1 MKVLGIDL
9 GTSSSSAAILIDG
22 EVKVIP
28 SSEKKTST
36 IKPFPSVVTFF
47 EDGSCL
53 IGEPALEQS
62 FYNPKGAVFNA
73 KRLIGSY
80 QRVEVYGKQH
90 LPQFISALILMKIK
104 LSAEKLLNEKVTKAV
119 ITVPAYFN
127 DAQRQAT
134 RDAGKIAGL
143 DVIHI
148 LTEPVAAAIAYGAKV
163 LKGTTKIMV
172 FDMGAGTLD
181 VSIIEFSDGLFEVL
195 ATTGNTA
202 LGGIDM
208 DKEIELFLINETRKQ
223 NGEYTNLDDEI
234 IKIQI
239 KKLAEEIKIKLA
251 TFDFVEINETFSN
264 AKLEYKI
271 STKITREQFKEMI
284 HDILEKSESCV
295 YDALRGAKLTPEEI
309 DKVILVGGPTKL
321 PIIKE
326 LLTKV
331 IKTPEEGVDP
341 YFVVASGAAIEGAI
355 LGDERNLPVLYQ
367 GITVINVTPLD
378 LGEGIAQNTPSYR
391 IKLMIPKNT
400 PYPTEH
406 TERFYVKPSVDKCP
420 IEVWQGDFDKNVS
433 FHGNAKLG
441 EFMLEGLTPMDEK
454 YVDVTYNLD
463 ADGILR
469 VTAKEIMSKIKK
481 ELIITRVGEQIT
493 PPPELEYYEKQIA
506 KTETR
511 YRRDI
516 LSPYEIPVYE
526 QDVLSTTES
535 SEYSW
540 MCECLNDAKSIISTH
555 HGFDSSEFFKRSSFI
570 LFLQLDKQYAYAYIG
585 MSGGPVY
592 HIGIHNALSENNQQ
606 NQRMLTVV
614 LVHELLHA
622 IHPDWGHDRINP
634 EERRLANLANYYDAL
649 HEMEIL
655 FLSGKMAM
663 CNNHYGESTKF
674 VRIHCKEQLPT

>member
-1 MKVLGIDL
+1 MRVLGIDL

-22 EVKVIP
+22 EIKIIP
-28 SSEKKTST
+28 SSEKKTT
-36 IKPFPSVVTFF
+36 IIKPFPSVVTFF
-47 EDGSCL
+47 DDGSCL
-53 IGEPALEQS
+53 IGESALEQS
-62 FYNPKGAVFNA
+62 FYNPKGTVFNT

-104 LSAEKLLNEKVTKAV
+104 LSAEKFLNEKVTKAV

-195 ATTGNTA
+195 ATSGNTA

-208 DKEIELFLINETRKQ
+208 DKKIEHFLINETRKQ
-223 NGEYTNLDDEI
+223 NGESTNLDDEI

-251 TFDFVEINETFSN
+251 SNDSVEINESFSN
-264 AKLEYKI
+264 SKLEYKV

-284 HDILEKSESCV
+284 HDILEKSELCI

-326 LLTKV
+326 LLTNV

-341 YFVVASGAAIEGAI
+341 YFVVANGAAIEGAI

-378 LGEGIAQNTPSYR
+378 LGEAIGQNSPNYR

-420 IEVWQGDFDKNVS
+420 IEIWQGDFDKNPS

-481 ELIITRVGEQIT
+481 ELLITRMGEYIT
-493 PPPELEYYEKQIA
+493 PPPELEYYENEVI
-506 KTETR
+506 KTEKK

-516 LSPYEIPVYE
+516 LSPYEIPVSEYD
-526 QDVLSTTES
+526 QVLSNTES
-535 SEYSW
+535 NEYGW
-540 MCECLNDAKSIISTH
+540 MCECLSDAKNIINTH
-555 HGFDSSEFFKRSSFI
+555 HSFDCIEFFKNSSFI

-585 MSGGPVY
+585 MTGGPVY
-592 HIGIHNALSENNQQ
+592 HIGIHNALSDNNQQ
-606 NQRMLTVV
+606 NQRMLTIV

-634 EERRLANLANYYDAL
+634 EERRLANLAGYFDAL

-663 CNNHYGESTKF
+663 CNNHYGESGKY
-674 VRIHCKEQLPT
+674 VKIHCR

>member
-1 MKVLGIDL
+1 MRVLGIDL

-22 EVKVIP
+22 EIKIIP
-28 SSEKKTST
+28 SSEKKTTT

-53 IGEPALEQS
+53 IGESALEQS
-62 FYNPKGAVFNA
+62 FYNPKGTVFNT

-104 LSAEKLLNEKVTKAV
+104 LSAEKFLNEKVTKAV

-195 ATTGNTA
+195 ATSGNTA

-223 NGEYTNLDDEI
+223 NGESTNLDDEI

-251 TFDFVEINETFSN
+251 SNDSVEINESFSN
-264 AKLEYKI
+264 SKLEYKV

-284 HDILEKSESCV
+284 HDILEKSELCI

-326 LLTKV
+326 LLTNV

-341 YFVVASGAAIEGAI
+341 YFVVANGAAIEGAI

-378 LGEGIAQNTPSYR
+378 LGEAIGQNSPNYR

-420 IEVWQGDFDKNVS
+420 IEIWQGDFDKNPS

-481 ELIITRVGEQIT
+481 ELLITRMGEYIT
-493 PPPELEYYEKQIA
+493 PPPELEYYENEVI
-506 KTETR
+506 KTEKK

-516 LSPYEIPVYE
+516 LSPYEIPVSEYD
-526 QDVLSTTES
+526 QVLSNTES
-535 SEYSW
+535 NEYGW
-540 MCECLNDAKSIISTH
+540 MCECLSDAKNIINTH
-555 HGFDSSEFFKRSSFI
+555 HSFDCIEFFKNSSFI

-585 MSGGPVY
+585 MTGGPVY
-592 HIGIHNALSENNQQ
+592 HIGIHNALSDNNQQ
-606 NQRMLTVV
+606 NQRMLTIV

-634 EERRLANLANYYDAL
+634 EERRLANLAGYFDAL

-663 CNNHYGESTKF
+663 CNNHYGESGKY
-674 VRIHCKEQLPT
+674 VKIHCR

>member
-1 MKVLGIDL
+1 MRVLGIDL
-9 GTSSSSAAILIDG
+9 GTSSSSAAIMIDG
-22 EVKVIP
+22 EIKIIP

-36 IKPFPSVVTFF
+36 VKPFPSVVTFF
-47 EDGSCL
+47 EDGRCL
-53 IGEPALEQS
+53 IGQEALEQS
-62 FYNPKGAVFNA
+62 FYNPKGTVFNA

-80 QRVEVYGKQH
+80 QRVDVYGKQH

-104 LSAEKLLNEKVTKAV
+104 LSAEKFLNEKITKAV

-134 RDAGKIAGL
+134 RDAGRIAGL
-143 DVIHI
+143 DIIHI

-163 LKGTTKIMV
+163 LKDTTKILV

-195 ATTGNTA
+195 ATAGNTS

-208 DKEIELFLINETRKQ
+208 DREIELFLINETRKQ
-223 NGEYTNLDDEI
+223 NGEFTNLDNEI

-251 TFDFVEINETFSN
+251 TNDSVEINETFSTSE
-264 AKLEYKI
+264 LEYKV
-271 STKITREQFKEMI
+271 STKITQEQFKEMI

-309 DKVILVGGPTKL
+309 GKVILVGGPTKL
-321 PIIKE
+321 PIIRD
-326 LLTKV
+326 LLNSV
-331 IKTPEEGVDP
+331 IRTPEGGVDP

-378 LGEGIAQNTPSYR
+378 LGEGIAQHTPNYR
-391 IKLMIPKNT
+391 IKIMIPKNT
-400 PYPTEH
+400 SYPNEH

-420 IEVWQGDFDKNVS
+420 IEIWQGDFDKNPS

-454 YVDVTYNLD
+454 YVDVTYSLD

-469 VTAKEIMSKIKK
+469 VTAKEIISKIKK

-493 PPPELEYYEKQIA
+493 PPPELDYYEKEIS
-506 KTETR
+506 KTEKR

-516 LSPYEIPVYE
+516 LSPYEIPVSGYNE
-526 QDVLSTTES
+526 ILSSTEE

-540 MCECLNDAKSIISTH
+540 MCECLSDAKNIISTRH
-555 HGFDSSEFFKRSSFI
+555 NFDCGEFFTHSSFI

-606 NQRMLTVV
+606 NQRMLTIV

-663 CNNHYGESTKF
+663 CNNNYGESGKYI
-674 VRIHCKEQLPT
+674 RIHCK

>member
-1 MKVLGIDL
+1 MRVLGIDL

-22 EVKVIP
+22 EIKIIP
-28 SSEKKTST
+28 SSEKKTT
-36 IKPFPSVVTFF
+36 IIKPFPSVVTFF

-53 IGEPALEQS
+53 IGESALEQS
-62 FYNPKGAVFNA
+62 FYNPKGTVFNT

-104 LSAEKLLNEKVTKAV
+104 LSAEKFLNEKVTKAV

-195 ATTGNTA
+195 ATSGNTA

-223 NGEYTNLDDEI
+223 NGKSTNLDDEI

-251 TFDFVEINETFSN
+251 SNDSVEINESFSN
-264 AKLEYKI
+264 SKLEYKV

-284 HDILEKSESCV
+284 HDILEKSELCI

-326 LLTKV
+326 LLTNV

-341 YFVVASGAAIEGAI
+341 YFVVANGAAIEGAI
-355 LGDERNLPVLYQ
+355 LGDEKNLPVLYQ

-378 LGEGIAQNTPSYR
+378 LGEAIGQNSPNYR

-420 IEVWQGDFDKNVS
+420 IEIWQGDFDKNPS

-481 ELIITRVGEQIT
+481 ELLITRMGEYIT
-493 PPPELEYYEKQIA
+493 PPPELEYYENEVI
-506 KTETR
+506 KTEKK

-516 LSPYEIPVYE
+516 LSPYEIPVSEYD
-526 QDVLSTTES
+526 QVLSNTES
-535 SEYSW
+535 NEYGW
-540 MCECLNDAKSIISTH
+540 MCECLSDAKNIINTH
-555 HGFDSSEFFKRSSFI
+555 HSFDCIEFFKNSSFI

-585 MSGGPVY
+585 MTGGPVY
-592 HIGIHNALSENNQQ
+592 HIGIHNALSDNNQQ
-606 NQRMLTVV
+606 NQRMLTIV

-634 EERRLANLANYYDAL
+634 EERRLANLAGYFDAL

-663 CNNHYGESTKF
+663 CNNHYGESRKY
-674 VRIHCKEQLPT
+674 VKIHCR

>member
-9 GTSSSSAAILIDG
+9 GTSSSSAAIMLDG
-22 EVKVIP
+22 EIKIIP
-28 SSEKKTST
+28 SSEKKTT
-36 IKPFPSVVTFF
+36 TVKPFPSVVTFF

-53 IGEPALEQS
+53 IGESALEQS
-62 FYNPKGAVFNA
+62 FYNPKGTVFNA

-80 QRVEVYGKQH
+80 QRVEVFGKQH

-104 LSAEKLLNEKVTKAV
+104 LSAEKFLGEQVTKAV
-119 ITVPAYFN
+119 VTVPAYFN

-163 LKGTTKIMV
+163 LKGRMKILV

-195 ATTGNTA
+195 ATSGNTV

-208 DKEIELFLINETRKQ
+208 DREIELFLINETREQ
-223 NGEYTNLDDEI
+223 NGEFTKLDDEI

-251 TFDFVEINETFSN
+251 STDSVEINQTFSN
-264 AKLEYKI
+264 SNLEYRLT
-271 STKITREQFKEMI
+271 TKITQTQFQKMI
-284 HDILEKSESCV
+284 EGILEKSESCV
-295 YDALRGAKLTPEEI
+295 YDALKGAKLTPDEI

-326 LLTKV
+326 LLTHV
-331 IKTPEEGVDP
+331 IRVPEEGVDP

-367 GITVINVTPLD
+367 GITVVNVTPLD
-378 LGEGIAQNTPSYR
+378 LGEAVGQNTSNYR

-420 IEVWQGDFDKNVS
+420 IEIWQGDFDKNAS

-469 VTAKEIMSKIKK
+469 VTAKEIISKIKK
-481 ELIITRVGEQIT
+481 ELLITRMGDQIT
-493 PPPELEYYEKQIA
+493 PPPELEYYEKEVI
-506 KTETR
+506 KTEKR
-511 YRRDI
+511 HRRDI
-516 LSPYEIPVYE
+516 LSPYEIPVSRYDE
-526 QDVLSTTES
+526 ILSNTES
-535 SEYSW
+535 NEYGW
-540 MCECLNDAKSIISTH
+540 MCECLSDAKSIISTH
-555 HGFDSSEFFKRSSFI
+555 HGFDCTDFFRNSSFI

-585 MSGGPVY
+585 MTGGPVY
-592 HIGIHNALSENNQQ
+592 HIGIHNTLSEYNERNK
-606 NQRMLTVV
+606 RMLTIV

-634 EERRLANLANYYDAL
+634 EERRLANLANHYDAL

-655 FLSGKMAM
+655 FLSGKMSM
-663 CNNHYGESTKF
+663 CNNHYGESGKY
-674 VRIHCKEQLPT
+674 VQIHCK